1 MERAGRSRTGGVE
14 RVLCRWVGPPV
25 LGCAFWLFRPLY
37 TKHTHTHTF
46 CYYLVKV
53 LERENSNHRF
63 SSVFPPS
70 PPPIRP
76 LWKLLGRRI
85 YSGGR
90 GWKRGSE
97 GSFQSPQSCCGA
109 TASWCARGQRRVQ
122 SCVCLLHSPLR
133 EEDPVGEPGNL
144 PSTPPSSCL
153 QPSRLLTLH
162 LSTPPGVWTQKFP
175 RELRTK
181 PQFFHQPA
189 ACQGAPVAPGPPQPP
204 QTLPVPLPFPQVPKP
219 PGAALGPG
227 SPSYARRRS

>member
-1 MERAGRSRTGGVE
+1 MQVGGTPSFGV
-14 RVLCRWVGPPV
+14 RLLALQASV
-25 LGCAFWLFRPLY
+25 Y
-37 TKHTHTHTF
+37 KTHTHTHTF

-97 GSFQSPQSCCGA
+97 GPFQSPQSCCGA

-189 ACQGAPVAPGPPQPP
+189 ACQGAPVAPGPPPATTDSP
-204 QTLPVPLPFPQVPKP
+204 CAPSLPTS
-219 PGAALGPG
+219 A
-227 SPSYARRRS
+227 